1 MNNTSVSLTNENQI
15 LFRWKGLDLDNDI
28 ESFNFYI
35 GLQDDNLSLE
45 KEDINTSE
53 ISIELD
59 SSSTYFWQIKTTDK
73 SNNSSYSKIFS
84 FETE

>member
-1 MNNTSVSLTNENQI
+1 MTSENQI
-15 LFRWKGLDLDNDI
+15 QFRWKGSDLDNDI
-28 ESFNFYI
+28 ESFDFYI

-59 SSSTYFWQIKTTDK
+59 SNSTYFWQIKTTDK

-84 FETE
+84 FETQ